1 MAISKWLGWV
11 AGLLERDMVFSEAL
25 LDGWIEDALRE
36 EALAQPPG
44 TTWERLRQMLEGRRK
59 RRYGMWVLDEPLHD
73 PPRALSSGMPVLC
86 PKRHPWERYRSVQ
99 PYTAESVVAHLNFA
113 LAAFI
118 NY

>member
-1 MAISKWLGWV
+1 MGISNVFRRLTRVLGRDV
-11 AGLLERDMVFSEAL
+11 ALPETW

-36 EALAQPPG
+36 EALAQPPA
-44 TTWERLRQMLEGRRK
+44 TTWERLRQMLEGRRR

-73 PPRALSSGMPVLC
+73 PPRMFSASRTTFPNAH
-86 PKRHPWERYRSVQ
+86 HPWERYRAVQ
-99 PYTAESVVAHLNFA
+99 PYTAESVAVHLTFA

>member
-1 MAISKWLGWV
+1 MDMSRWLYRI
-11 AGLLERDMVFSEAL
+11 AGLLGCDVALPEAL

-36 EALAQPPG
+36 EALAQPPN
-44 TTWERLRQMLEGRRK
+44 TTWERLRQMLEGRRR

-73 PPRALSSGMPVLC
+73 PPSPFLASAPSLPTEQ
-86 PKRHPWERYRSVQ
+86 HPWERYRAVQ

>member
-1 MAISKWLGWV
+1 MDMPNVFRTIARVLGREG
-11 AGLLERDMVFSEAL
+11 ALPEAL

-36 EALAQPPG
+36 EALAKPSDV
-44 TTWERLRQMLEGRRK
+44 TWERLRQVLEGRRQ

-73 PPRALSSGMPVLC
+73 PPHSLGMG
-86 PKRHPWERYRSVQ
+86 KAAFSHAQRRWKRYRTAQ
-99 PYTAESVVAHLNFA
+99 PYTAESVVAHLTFA

>member
-1 MAISKWLGWV
+1 MGISNVFRAMARVLWQGGAL
-11 AGLLERDMVFSEAL
+11 SETL

-36 EALAQPPG
+36 EALAQPPA
-44 TTWERLRQMLEGRRK
+44 TTWDHLRQMLEGRRQ

-73 PPRALSSGMPVLC
+73 PPHMFSASGTTFANAQ
-86 PKRHPWERYRSVQ
+86 HPWGHYRTAQ
-99 PYTAESVVAHLNFA
+99 PYTAESVAVHLTFA